1 MDKFQIVQPSVLLA
15 PYVKQYW
22 FLTMENV
29 RQGIQRLIPFG
40 CISLTF
46 QRNQQNNSLINGVVP
61 VSCLSG
67 QSTNFVNLTYSGTI
81 NFVSIVFQ
89 PAGAMAFFKMPMKEL
104 NNKNI
109 PIDELGDTQI
119 MELEKRLIDAPD
131 NSTCI
136 RLIEKFLLKRIFLI
150 DEIRHKRLFAV
161 IESISHEQHDISE
174 LAQTA
179 CLGYKQFKRV
189 FNEHIGVN
197 PKDFVRISRFQK
209 AAHKLQIQ
217 PQITLTE
224 LADECGYYDMS
235 HLIKEF
241 KEFSGY
247 TPREFLS
254 VCSPYSDYH
263 SLFRSA
269 FLDEIKNDIL

>member
-1 MDKFQIVQPSVLLA
+1 MIQPSVLLA

-29 RQGIQRLIPFG
+29 KQGIQRLIPFG

-46 QRNQQNNSLINGVVP
+46 QRNQQNNSLINGVLP
-61 VSCLSG
+61 TSCLSG
-67 QSTNFVNLTYSGTI
+67 QSTNFINLVYSGTI

-89 PAGAMAFFKMPMKEL
+89 PVGAMAFFKMPMKEL
-104 NNKNI
+104 NHQNI
-109 PIDELGDTQI
+109 SIDTLSDIQI
-119 MELEKRLIDAPD
+119 MELEKQLIDASD
-131 NSTCI
+131 DKISI
-136 RLIEKFLLKRIFLI
+136 RLIESFLLKRIHQI
-150 DEIRHKRLFAV
+150 DEIRYRRLSTV
-161 IESISHEQHDISE
+161 IESINHEHYDISE

-179 CLGYKQFKRV
+179 CLGYKQFKRI
-189 FNEHIGVN
+189 FNEHIGIN

-217 PQITLTE
+217 PQITLTQ
-224 LADECGYYDMS
+224 LADECEYYDIS

-254 VCSPYSDYH
+254 VCSPYSDDH

-269 FLDEIKNDIL
+269 FLDTKY